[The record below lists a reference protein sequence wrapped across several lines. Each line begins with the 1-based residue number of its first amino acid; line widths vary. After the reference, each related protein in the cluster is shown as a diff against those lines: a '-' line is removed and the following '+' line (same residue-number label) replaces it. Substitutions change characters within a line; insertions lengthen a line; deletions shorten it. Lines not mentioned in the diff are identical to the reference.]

1 MLKPICLGAALGL
14 LSFSAIAASLD
25 APIKSRTAKPVKVVR
40 APVHQFVRIA
50 PQVIPP
56 CLENRPFLLSCSPRA
71 ALYAP
76 YDPQVWVLQGTLVRQ
91 PTPYPILSS
100 WPPYY

>member
-25 APIKSRTAKPVKVVR
+25 APTSRTAKPFKIAR
-40 APVHQFVRIA
+40 APVYQTVRVA

-56 CLENRPFLLSCSPRA
+56 CVENRSLLLACSPRV
-71 ALYAP
+71 ALYPP
-76 YDPQVWVLQGTLVRQ
+76 YDPHVWVLQGTLVRQ
-91 PTPYPILSS
+91 PTPYPKLSS